1 MESYQI
7 CGGTISLLLDIDDI
21 AVSIDTITPCGL
33 VINEL
38 MTNTLKYAFPDN
50 RAGRITIS
58 AHSNEEGI
66 IELRFSDD
74 GIGLPE
80 GVDLNKPESLGLK
93 IVHILVEIQ
102 LKGKIAIER
111 AYGTG
116 FAIRVKE
123 IEKRTGT

>member
-1 MESYQI
+1 M
-7 CGGTISLLLDIDDI
+7 LLDIDDI

-50 RAGRITIS
+50 RAGKKTVS
-58 AHSNEEGI
+58 AHANEKEI
-66 IELRFSDD
+66 IELRFSDA

-80 GVDLNKPESLGLK
+80 GVELNKPESLGLK
-93 IVHILVEIQ
+93 IVHSLVETQ

-111 AYGTG
+111 AHGTG
-116 FAIRVKE
+116 FAIRFKE